1 MSEAEVTREGERGRR
16 PGREAVPGER
26 GGYERPGPR
35 RRRKGE
41 RTVVP
46 EAEFGSYYGRPI
58 IKEPPWAAV
67 DIAGYLFFGGLAG
80 GSSALAA
87 GAELT
92 GRPALARAG
101 KIGALAAISLSTAA
115 LIHDLGRPAR
125 FLNMLRVVKP
135 TSPMSMGSWI
145 LIAYGPATGVAAVT
159 DVTGL
164 LLRGGTTPHTPR
176 KGKPSRLPPLR
187 WRSATGTGT
196 VPRIGRAATIWAGL
210 SGAGVASYTSV
221 LIANTAVPAW
231 HEAHRE
237 MPFMFVGS
245 GTIAASGLGLLA
257 APVHENAPARAS
269 AVFGA
274 VLELAA
280 GHRMRRRLGLLAEP
294 YRKGRGG
301 ALMRAA
307 QALTVAGTAGA
318 AFAAGR
324 SRLGAALAGGALL
337 AGSACTRFGVFEA
350 GRASARDPHYT
361 VAAQRS
367 GHAPAVE

>member
-1 MSEAEVTREGERGRR
+1 MSEAEVTRTGERGQR

-26 GGYERPGPR
+26 GGYERPRP

-58 IKEPPWAAV
+58 IKEPPWAAL

-101 KIGALAAISLSTAA
+101 KVGALAAISLSTAA
-115 LIHDLGRPAR
+115 LIHDLGRPER
-125 FLNMLRVVKP
+125 FVNMLRVVKP

-159 DVTGL
+159 DATGL
-164 LLRGGTTPHTPR
+164 F
-176 KGKPSRLPPLR
+176 
-187 WRSATGTGT
+187 
-196 VPRIGRAATIWAGL
+196 PRIGRAATGWAGL
-210 SGAGVASYTSV
+210 TGAGVASYTSV

-231 HEAHRE
+231 HEAYRE

-245 GTIAASGLGLLA
+245 GTVAASGLGLLA
-257 APVHENAPARAS
+257 APLHENAPARAS

-280 GHRMRRRLGLLAEP
+280 GHRMRRRLGPLAEP
-294 YRKGRGG
+294 YRTGRG
-301 ALMRAA
+301 AVLMRAS
-307 QALTVAGTAGA
+307 QALTVAGAAGA
-318 AFAAGR
+318 ALAGGR
-324 SRLGAALAGGALL
+324 SRLGAALAGTALL
-337 AGSACTRFGVFEA
+337 AGSVCTRFGVFEA
-350 GRASARDPHYT
+350 GRASALDPHYT

-367 GHAPAVE
+367 KHPPTVS